1 MSLEVGEHLPE
12 RCLSAYVHLLHT
24 MNREGIV
31 LSWAHPGQGGTCHIS
46 NRAKRDVVALW
57 TFFGYEEDREEV
69 VRMRKMSTMPWLREN
84 IFVLR
89 RRPYG
94 ALARPT
100 GPHAHGPP
108 S

>member
-1 MSLEVGEHLPE
+1 
-12 RCLSAYVHLLHT
+12 

-57 TFFGYEEDREEV
+57 TFFGYVEDREEV

-89 RRPYG
+89 RRPYE

-100 GPHAHGPP
+100 GPHAHGFP